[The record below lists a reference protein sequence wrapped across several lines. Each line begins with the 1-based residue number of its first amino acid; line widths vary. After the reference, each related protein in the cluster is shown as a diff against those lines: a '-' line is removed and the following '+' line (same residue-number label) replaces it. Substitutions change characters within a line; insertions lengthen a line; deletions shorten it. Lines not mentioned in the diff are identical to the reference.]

1 MPSGSVRSPR
11 LACAAGSLYLQ
22 TLATADLKQARRF
35 FEVQY
40 SGDSLLY
47 GNEKAITASPT
58 GLGANCLSGT
68 LPPKPLTM
76 NSFPFTT

>member
-1 MPSGSVRSPR
+1 MKLGAFDHLVFT
-11 LACAAGSLYLQ
+11 AAGSLYLQ
-22 TLATADLKQARRF
+22 NLATTDLKQARRF
-35 FEVQY
+35 FEVCH

-47 GNEKAITASPT
+47 GKEKAITASPT